1 MIISYLS
8 LSDKIT
14 LLTYGC
20 NFKCKYCFF
29 KPLSCKKYSANEILN
44 KILEIREGYGLN
56 KILIAGGEPTLQ
68 NDLPELT
75 KLLKDEGFYIML
87 STNGYYLKDMLN
99 KLEVDEIHIDLK
111 AYDENKHV
119 YLTSCSN
126 KKVLDCINYIGKNKD
141 KFNFKVEIDT
151 VLIPNIVDLDEIE
164 KITKFLSNL
173 DLPYRITGYV
183 KYNNNLNAEKPD
195 EDKILKAK
203 EIALKYLS
211 NVSCSLDFKRHKKS
225 KKVII

>member
-1 MIISYLS
+1 MLISHIS
-8 LSDKIT
+8 ISDKIT

-29 KPLSCKKYSANEILN
+29 KPLACKKYSAEEILN
-44 KILEIREGYGLN
+44 KILDINESYKLD
-56 KILIAGGEPTLQ
+56 KILIAGGEPTMQ
-68 NDLPELT
+68 KDLSELT
-75 KLLKDEGFYIML
+75 KLLKGEDFYIML

-111 AYDENKHV
+111 AYDESKHI

-126 KKVLDCINYIGKNKD
+126 KRVLECISYIGDNRD

-164 KITKFLSNL
+164 KIAKFLSSW

-183 KYNNNLNAEKPD
+183 RYNNELNAEPPSK
-195 EDKILKAK
+195 EIILKAK
-203 EIALKYLS
+203 EVALKYLS
-211 NVSCSLDFKRHKKS
+211 NVSCSLDFRRHKKS

>member
-44 KILEIREGYGLN
+44 KILEIREDYGLN

-126 KKVLDCINYIGKNKD
+126 KKVLGCINYIGKNKD
-141 KFNFKVEIDT
+141 K
-151 VLIPNIVDLDEIE
+151 LNIHI
-164 KITKFLSNL
+164 
-173 DLPYRITGYV
+173 
-183 KYNNNLNAEKPD
+183 
-195 EDKILKAK
+195 
-203 EIALKYLS
+203 YL
-211 NVSCSLDFKRHKKS
+211 
-225 KKVII
+225 